1 MQALHDARDAG
12 LHVIVVTGRMVQS
25 VRRFL
30 EPAELHE
37 PVICY
42 QGAVVADADG
52 KWLRHEP
59 IPLELAQE
67 TLTALKDE
75 GYDPN
80 VYIDDELYVSDLTQ
94 AARDYAD
101 FQHLKIHEVGDT
113 LEWLSGPPTK
123 LVCVGDPAALDG
135 VEERMKQTF
144 AGRLYISKSLPYF
157 LEFAQEGVTKGAGL
171 DFLSQHMG
179 FTKERTVAFGDGE
192 NDVELV
198 EWPAYG
204 VAVEN
209 AHDRV
214 KAVADWICPPASEE
228 GVAQVIEAL
237 LHSNR

>member
-1 MQALHDARDAG
+1 M
-12 LHVIVVTGRMVQS
+12 IVVTGRT

-59 IPLELAQE
+59 IPLELAHE
-67 TLTALKDE
+67 ALAALKDE

-80 VYIDDELYVSDLTQ
+80 VYIGDELYVSDLTQ

-101 FQHLKIHEVGDT
+101 FQHLQIHEVGDT
-113 LEWLSGPPTK
+113 LEWLSAPPTK
-123 LVCVGDPAALDG
+123 LVAVGDPTALEG
-135 VEERMKQTF
+135 VEARMKQRF
-144 AGRLYISKSLPYF
+144 GDRMYISKSLPYF
-157 LEFAQEGVTKGAGL
+157 LEFAQAGVTKGAGL
-171 DFLSQHMG
+171 DFLSEHMG
-179 FTKERTVAFGDGE
+179 FTKERTIAFGDGE

-214 KAVADWICPPASEE
+214 KAVASWVCPPASEE

-237 LHSNR
+237 LHSKR